1 MATKKSFS
9 THVPWPR
16 PAMEE
21 TVKSNKNFRRN
32 FHAAVLYAHYELS
45 AIELKREVV
54 KYLKSINPKHELLNE
69 IKDIHE
75 NRFTTVGKYMY
86 LLNHG
91 ADVPEDILPG
101 VMPALEKVIYD
112 EKIKAAQT
120 QKEAIDSADGPATK
134 DTAET
139 IKSTISIQDRIKEKT
154 HDVAGEIEGW
164 IDEFIMD
171 KKSPVKSVEDFVTLF
186 KSSELK
192 APHARIMHTIF
203 KHRADEIAEAALG
216 KDKDL
221 AEAYSNFTKPE
232 LKKHDLFHKNLLA
245 ACVMLQEVAKVE
257 RAPRKKK
264 PVAKEK
270 IISKLKYKKED
281 TTLGIV
287 SVSPS
292 QILGAKEVWVYN
304 TKTRKLGQYKAAD
317 AQGIGVKGIG
327 LLNYTPDSIE
337 KTVRKPAETLAEF
350 KKASKVKL
358 RTFLKDIVAIDIA
371 LTGKLNENH
380 IILRIDK

>member
-1 MATKKSFS
+1 MG
-9 THVPWPR
+9 
-16 PAMEE
+16 E

-45 AIELKREVV
+45 AVELKREVV
-54 KYLKSINPKHELLNE
+54 KYLKSINPKHALLDD

-101 VMPALEKVIYD
+101 VMPALEKVVYD
-112 EKIKAAQT
+112 EKIKAVSAQAST
-120 QKEAIDSADGPATK
+120 PTTDSSDESATK
-134 DTAET
+134 DIVEAV
-139 IKSTISIQDRIKEKT
+139 KPTISIQDRIKEKT

-186 KSSELK
+186 KSAELK

-221 AEAYSNFTKPE
+221 AEAYSNFTKAE

-257 RAPRKKK
+257 RAPRIKK

-270 IISKLKYKKED
+270 IISKLKYKKEHLHLNLNF
-281 TTLGIV
+281 LGSIFY
-287 SVSPS
+287 
-292 QILGAKEVWVYN
+292 LC
-304 TKTRKLGQYKAAD
+304 
-317 AQGIGVKGIG
+317 
-327 LLNYTPDSIE
+327 LNHYS
-337 KTVRKPAETLAEF
+337 
-350 KKASKVKL
+350 
-358 RTFLKDIVAIDIA
+358 
-371 LTGKLNENH
+371 
-380 IILRIDK
+380 